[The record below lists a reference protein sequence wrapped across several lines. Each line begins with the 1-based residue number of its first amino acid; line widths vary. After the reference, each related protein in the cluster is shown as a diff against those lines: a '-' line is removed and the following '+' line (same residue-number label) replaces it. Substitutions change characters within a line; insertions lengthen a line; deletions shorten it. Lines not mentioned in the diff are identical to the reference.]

1 MRVPA
6 LGDHPGTRRFPGYR
20 RAGLRLAAGPGPG
33 FCAYRHWASRTR
45 AVSLLT
51 GGYTPLLALYLMK
64 RKYPKQSI
72 ANLKKK
78 NLKSNILPPPCISS
92 FTEIPV
98 F

>member
-1 MRVPA
+1 MLMFCFPRHRGRVPA
-6 LGDHPGTRRFPGYR
+6 LGIHPGTRRLPGYR
-20 RAGLRLAAGPGPG
+20 RSGLRLAAGPGPG

-72 ANLKKK
+72 A
-78 NLKSNILPPPCISS
+78 I
-92 FTEIPV
+92 
-98 F
+98 